1 MPRKDEKSFPFV
13 DEIAAELAANIR
25 PSGSRAYPDAEQRY
39 AAVTG
44 AGYDLGKKKKSREG
58 DIGRTSMKDFGTGGS
73 TTSAQRASAIRGAGY
88 DLGSTGGSGGS
99 TTSAQRASAIRGAGY
114 DLGATGGSTTV
125 KMSSAPHPKPFGA
138 MTGYMSMNQPVKRRK
153 K

>member
-1 MPRKDEKSFPFV
+1 MPRKLKDTIV
-13 DEIAAELAANIR
+13 DRIAEDINQQKTKTR
-25 PSGSRAYPDAEQRY
+25 PSGSRAYPDEEQRY

-44 AGYDLGKKKKSREG
+44 AGYDLGPRNLGSGKRA
-58 DIGRTSMKDFGTGGS
+58 RVSMKDFGTGGS

>member
-1 MPRKDEKSFPFV
+1 MPRKLKDTIV
-13 DEIAAELAANIR
+13 DRIAEDINQQMPKTKTR
-25 PSGSRAYPDAEQRY
+25 PSGSRAYPDEEQRY

-44 AGYDLGKKKKSREG
+44 AGYGLGKKEKIVGG
-58 DIGRTSMKDFGTGGS
+58 DRGRGGS